1 MKGTKRSKPYSSRP
15 VSSYFRSASQN
26 VNSYRETQ
34 DLSIGISFYL
44 VSLNFTG
51 CNDNG
56 GKSILGN
63 EDYQDK
69 FKEHDE

>member
-1 MKGTKRSKPYSSRP
+1 MGWDKRGRRG
-15 VSSYFRSASQN
+15 FTTGQQN
-26 VNSYRETQ
+26 KVVEDCYIDIE
-34 DLSIGISFYL
+34 D
-44 VSLNFTG
+44 FTG